1 MCCYLF
7 ILASALSELQWLEQ
21 SFREHPILSLHLQE
35 LLPIVCLCSKLLSF
49 NLDLPLDANGAVGH
63 KFFFSFQHL
72 FPFYTVLS
80 RHFTRASTS
89 CSSVISKR
97 GLVMVLLPMLTFPS
111 CSSRASDII
120 LARKIFKRVV
130 ERSLQLL
137 F

>member
-1 MCCYLF
+1 M
-7 ILASALSELQWLEQ
+7 ALLVIS
-21 SFREHPILSLHLQE
+21 
-35 LLPIVCLCSKLLSF
+35 
-49 NLDLPLDANGAVGH
+49 
-63 KFFFSFQHL
+63 FFSFQHL

-97 GLVMVLLPMLTFPS
+97 ELVMVLLPMLTFPS

-120 LARKIFKRVV
+120 LARKMFKRVV
-130 ERSLQLL
+130 ERSLQNV